1 MTYMIGRIMTSC
13 VCAAMLITAMGAGWA
28 TAQTDTWTPMPTT
41 TAWGTRGLSQTAS
54 ARALGAGRL
63 NVNVQGTWYK
73 QKDFFPGTPNANANI
88 ATGVGA
94 LAFGVSNYFDIFGGV
109 NFFSSSKYTT
119 SNKSGLGTVV
129 GGAQASL
136 PLPQGVPI
144 FLGAQ
149 AAVLGGVSKNQI
161 NTNYADGYNYL
172 ETRTHYDM
180 MGKVMESLI
189 LGSESRGFELHLNE
203 GAVKS
208 TDPGTAPLLLLSGG
222 VVGHLIPYL
231 SLGVEANSRTFL
243 KKRAFTTDPVWIT
256 PSVIIRTPA
265 LLAFTVGCDI
275 SAAQKRKNDP
285 AQRSLEAYR
294 VFGDMLLSIDC
305 LEGQRRAALEKAKV
319 DSAERAQCQADVK
332 RVAMS
337 RDNLRKQMR
346 ADSLQ
351 CKRVSDSLAAVNDAM
366 ARRLQDDSIA
376 LIGARAE
383 YNRLLAIE
391 KDRRSDIEKKLLT
404 TGMLIL
410 DAVYFES
417 GRTEI
422 SMNSKPYLKII
433 GKMLERYPKLQLEVG
448 GHTDNRG
455 SAEKNQQLSQLRAE
469 AVRNYLLMVAPGLS
483 ERLSAMGYGLTV
495 PKADNRSAA
504 GRKVNRRVEL
514 KVLNP
519 EVLKEYN

>member
-1 MTYMIGRIMTSC
+1 MTSMIRRIMTSF
-13 VCAAMLITAMGAGWA
+13 VCAAMTITAMGPGRAA
-28 TAQTDTWTPMPTT
+28 AQTDTWTPMPTT

-63 NVNVQGTWYK
+63 NVTLQGTWYQ
-73 QKDFFPGTPNANANI
+73 QKDFFPGTPNAKASI
-88 ATGVGA
+88 VTGVGA
-94 LAFGVSNYFDIFGGV
+94 LAFGVSNYLDIFGGA
-109 NFFSSSKYTT
+109 NFFSSSKYTAST
-119 SNKSGLGTVV
+119 KSGLGTVV

-172 ETRTHYDM
+172 ETRTSFDM

-208 TDPGTAPLLLLSGG
+208 TDAGTDPLLILSGG
-222 VVGHLIPYL
+222 IVGHFIPYL
-231 SLGVEANSRTFL
+231 SLGVEANSRTYV
-243 KKRAFTTDPVWIT
+243 KKQAFTTDPVWIT
-256 PSVIIRTPA
+256 PSLIIRTPA
-265 LLAFTVGCDI
+265 LLAFTVGCDV

-294 VFGDMLLSIDC
+294 VFGNMLLSIDC
-305 LEGQRRAALEKAKV
+305 LEGQRRAALEKARV

-346 ADSLQ
+346 ADSIQ
-351 CKRVSDSLAAVNDAM
+351 CKRNTDSLAAVNDAM
-366 ARRLQDDSIA
+366 ARKAQADSLA
-376 LIGARAE
+376 LVAARAE

-391 KDRRSDIEKKLLT
+391 KERRSDIEKKLLT

-422 SMNSKPYLKII
+422 SINSKPYLTII

-455 SAEKNQQLSQLRAE
+455 MAEKNQQLSQLRAE

-483 ERLSAMGYGLTV
+483 ERLSAMGYGPSV